1 MDKNKIYT
9 LEELMNLYNLY
20 NIEFKFYGNNQKG
33 ELEVYLKTDIGKMS
47 VFKSINKQTKKEYLK
62 LDEMSAKKIKFQ
74 FEREVD
80 DLELDIVAIV
90 LRTSDVNIPSTKY
103 TLQTLDELVKQQDL
117 EERKENDIDEGI
129 AYIIVD
135 NNTACTLYDNFY
147 LFGKDSGGL
156 IKSLEKELEQEN
168 EELRHNNLKMILDYY
183 YNLEKGKGLQ

>member
-1 MDKNKIYT
+1 
-9 LEELMNLYNLY
+9 MNLYNLY
-20 NIEFKFYGNNQKG
+20 NIEFKFYGNNKKG

-147 LFGKDSGGL
+147 VFGKDSGGL